1 MMFFRARSLRQ
12 KLILVSV
19 LTSGLTLLLMS
30 VAHISVEMF
39 ITAADEKKRL
49 GILAQVALHEANV
62 APGKNLEQKF
72 DHSLE
77 VLKTDPSIVRACFYD
92 ENRSLVS
99 LYQRNQETDPA
110 CKEFLPDLHNAGHF
124 DLSLIFPVFFNGK
137 ATGALFIEGSYDN
150 QREFMNSF
158 IVFSLT
164 ITVLALLIS
173 LLLANRFRSI
183 VARPMKDLSDT
194 LNEIVGNKNYSIRA
208 NKESNDELGKLVDLF
223 NNLLG
228 TIEEENHSLKT
239 LPEAHRSVPGRY
251 LSGRSSTAA
260 AVRQPA
266 LA

>member
-1 MMFFRARSLRQ
+1 MMLLRARSLRQ

-30 VAHISVEMF
+30 VAHISMEMF

-49 GILAQVALHEANV
+49 GILAQVALHEATV

-72 DHSLE
+72 DHSLA
-77 VLKTDPSIVRACFYD
+77 VLRTDPSIVRACFYD

-124 DLSLIFPVFFNGK
+124 DLSLIYPVFRDGK
-137 ATGALFIEGSYDN
+137 SSGALFIEGSYDN
-150 QREFMNSF
+150 QREFLNSF
-158 IVFSLT
+158 ILFSISIT
-164 ITVLALLIS
+164 IIALLIA

-208 NKESNDELGKLVDLF
+208 NKVSNDELGKLVDLF

-239 LPEAHRSVPGRY
+239 SEERFRKLTA
-251 LSGRSSTAA
+251 LSPVGIFQVDPQQQLQR
-260 AVRQPA
+260 P
-266 LA
+266 